1 MGRPLLSIGI
11 PSYNRP
17 KQLSDLL
24 ESVDCDPKHIEIVV
38 CEDCAPQR
46 EKVRSVVETF
56 RDRSAYEVRYFENER
71 NLGYDGNVRTVVE
84 KSRGRFV
91 MFMGDDDLV
100 ISGTLD
106 RFLQFLSQQ
115 QDKKYILRS
124 YISIHTD
131 GTVEHFRYLP
141 AVTVLAPGEQTVAW
155 LFKRSVTVCGFT
167 ISRDDA
173 HAVATTELD
182 GMLLYQIYLM
192 AEMCLK
198 HESVYC
204 DFPVAQ
210 MTQTFRGD
218 VQMFGSS
225 EAERSRFQP
234 GSVSQDNSVN
244 FTKAYF
250 ELAEYLD
257 RRHGTRLTP
266 LVRKDISKYSYP
278 FLSIQR
284 KNGVGAFLKYAGR
297 LERETGLGCTPFYH
311 LYKWGLAILGER
323 VCDRIIIRIKKAY
336 GYTPNF

>member
-1 MGRPLLSIGI
+1 MRPFLSIGI

-17 KQLSDLL
+17 RQLSDLL
-24 ESVDCDPKHIEIVV
+24 ESVDCDPGDIEIVV

-46 EKVRSVVETF
+46 KQVRTVVEAF
-56 RDRSAYEVRYFENER
+56 MGRSPYEVHYFENEK
-71 NLGYDGNVRTVVE
+71 NFGYDGNVRRLVE

-91 MFMGDDDLV
+91 MFMGDDDFF
-100 ISGTLD
+100 IPGALD
-106 RFLQFLSQQ
+106 RFLQFVREHE
-115 QDKKYILRS
+115 DKKYILRS
-124 YISIHTD
+124 YIAVHPD
-131 GTVEHFRYLP
+131 GKVENFRYLP
-141 AVTVLAPGEQTVAW
+141 TATVLTPGEKTVAW
-155 LFKRSVTVCGFT
+155 LFKRSVTICGFT

-173 HAVATTELD
+173 LAVATSELD
-182 GMLLYQIYLM
+182 GMLLYQVYLM

-204 DFPVAQ
+204 DFPVVEA
-210 MTQTFRGD
+210 TQTFRGD

-225 EAERSRFQP
+225 EAEKSRFRP

-250 ELAEYLD
+250 ELTEFID
-257 RRHGTRLTP
+257 RRHATQITR

-284 KNGVGAFLKYAGR
+284 KNGVGPFLKYAGR
-297 LERETGLGCTPFYH
+297 LEREVGLGCTPFYH
-311 LYKWGLAILGER
+311 VYKWGLVIFGESF
-323 VCDRIIIRIKKAY
+323 CDRMIVRVKKAY